1 MLYALEGSIF
11 CSYLIEKIKWLT
23 IMNFHINEV
32 VEHLV
37 LKCYFLIILLLIGEV
52 MKSGNILIVDDEE
65 QIRDVYKSVLDPI
78 TSQIFE
84 AEDVEEALEVVQRAP
99 IHLILLDLKLIGASG
114 IELLKTMNSFKIRI
128 PVVVISAFKTEGM
141 TTKAIELGAIDFIS
155 KPVDPEQ
162 LLSMAKEAVNVG
174 IEIQN
179 LTDEYTQKLE
189 KKIYFL
195 RLKYNNKRLK
205 SS

>member
-1 MLYALEGSIF
+1 
-11 CSYLIEKIKWLT
+11 
-23 IMNFHINEV
+23 MNFHINEV

-65 QIRDVYKSVLDPI
+65 QIRDIYKSVLDPI

>member
-1 MLYALEGSIF
+1 
-11 CSYLIEKIKWLT
+11 
-23 IMNFHINEV
+23 
-32 VEHLV
+32 
-37 LKCYFLIILLLIGEV
+37 
-52 MKSGNILIVDDEE
+52 MKSGNILIVEDEE
-65 QIRDVYKSVLDPI
+65 QIRDVYKRVLDPI
-78 TSQIFE
+78 TYQIFE
-84 AEDVEEALEVVQRAP
+84 AEDVEEALKVVQRAP
-99 IHLILLDLKLIGASG
+99 IHLILLDLKLIGPPG
-114 IELLKTMNSFKIRI
+114 IELLKTMNSFKMRI

-141 TTKAIELGAIDFIS
+141 TKEAIELGAIDFIS

-162 LLSMAKEAVNVG
+162 LLSIAKEAINVG